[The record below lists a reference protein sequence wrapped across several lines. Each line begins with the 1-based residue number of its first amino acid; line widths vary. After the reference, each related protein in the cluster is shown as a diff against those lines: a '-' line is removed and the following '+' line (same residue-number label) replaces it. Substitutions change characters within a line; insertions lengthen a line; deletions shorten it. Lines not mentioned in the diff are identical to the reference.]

1 MRELIFTDGD
11 FSLYLNTWEKG
22 EGEDK
27 KEYQDLQ
34 IKIDGL
40 ASKHVVDVR
49 LDYHGFREVST
60 KRKYYNVY
68 VSHGMRMTQD
78 SLAETQE
85 YIEVLQKAVEFAKR
99 VETYCKENDWWD
111 E

>member
-1 MRELIFTDGD
+1 MRELIFADGD
-11 FSLYLNTWEKG
+11 FSLYHNTWEKG

-49 LDYHGFREVST
+49 LDYSGFREVST
-60 KRKYYNVY
+60 KRKYYTVY
-68 VSHGMRMTQD
+68 VSHGMRMAQD
-78 SLAETQE
+78 SLAETGRIVP
-85 YIEVLQKAVEFAKR
+85 YLKPKNSFKPSFSFKWSGVKP
-99 VETYCKENDWWD
+99 
-111 E
+111 